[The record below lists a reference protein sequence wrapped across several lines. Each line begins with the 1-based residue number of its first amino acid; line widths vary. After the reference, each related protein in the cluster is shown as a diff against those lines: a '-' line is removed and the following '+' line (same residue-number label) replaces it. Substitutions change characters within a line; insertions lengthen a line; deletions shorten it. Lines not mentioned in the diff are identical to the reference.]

1 MEKNSLHR
9 LGDYIREV
17 DVRNRDLE
25 VKKLLGVSISKEF
38 MPSIANTIGTDM
50 SSYKVVEPRQF
61 VYIADTSRRGDK
73 IAIALLENNDKVIVS
88 SIYTVFEVKDK
99 QKLLPEYLMMWFRRP
114 EFDRYAR
121 FKSHGSAREIFSWE
135 EMCDVELPI
144 PSIEQQQKMVSEYE
158 AVTRR
163 IRLNE
168 QIIAKLEE
176 TAQALY
182 RKMFVDGIDKENL
195 PEGWRIGT
203 LGEIAEINTD
213 NISTK
218 DNSIEIRYLD
228 SSSVTQNVF
237 EEYQIFNVLHN
248 EIPSRAKRKVK
259 HNDIVYSTVR
269 PNLKHYGIIKDSVE
283 NMIVSTAFA
292 VIRSCYNPISNEL
305 LYLMLT
311 DEKNTEYLQG
321 IAEMSKATYP
331 SITPED
337 ISALKLAI
345 PIESMDMLK
354 VNQSIKY
361 CFDFVYYKHQE
372 NKELKELQSLL
383 LAKMGKKKMEWYE
396 KELYSTK

>member
-1 MEKNSLHR
+1 MNKGEMKR

-25 VKKLLGVSISKEF
+25 VKLSQGISNEKYF
-38 MPSIANTIGTDM
+38 QKPKQIAINPYNDKIVRKGQFAFNRATTRNGNKISIAYREAEDCTV
-50 SSYKVVEPRQF
+50 SASYC
-61 VYIADTSRRGDK
+61 
-73 IAIALLENNDKVIVS
+73 
-88 SIYTVFEVKDK
+88 VFDVKDENVLSSK
-99 QKLLPEYLMMWFRRP
+99 YLMMWFRRP
-114 EFDRYAR
+114 EFDRYAIYH
-121 FKSHGSAREIFSWE
+121 SHGSAHEYFTFE
-135 EMCDVELPI
+135 NMCDVELPI
-144 PSIEQQQKMVSEYE
+144 PPIEQQQKIVSEYE

-195 PEGWRIGT
+195 PEGWRMGT

-213 NISTK
+213 NISAK
-218 DNSIEIRYLD
+218 DKFKEIRYLD

-237 EEYQIFNVLHN
+237 DEYQIFNVLQD

-269 PNLKHYGIIKDSVE
+269 PNLKHYGIIKDNVE
-283 NMIVSTAFA
+283 NVIVSTAFA
-292 VIRSCYNPISNEL
+292 VIRSCYSPISNEL
-305 LYLMLT
+305 LYLILT

-337 ISALKLAI
+337 ISALKIAI
-345 PIESMDMLK
+345 PIESVSISNM
-354 VNQSIKY
+354 NQSIKY
-361 CFDFVYYKHQE
+361 CFDSVCYKHQE
-372 NKELKELQSLL
+372 NKKLQELQSLL
-383 LAKMGKKKMEWYE
+383 LSKLGQ
-396 KELYSTK
+396 

>member
-1 MEKNSLHR
+1 MISLLDLMKKMSIIKNNYKR

-25 VKKLLGVSISKEF
+25 VTKLLGVSISKEF

-73 IAIALLENNDKVIVS
+73 IAIALLEEDDKIIVS

-99 QKLLPEYLMMWFRRP
+99 QELLPEYLMMWFRRR

-135 EMCDVELPI
+135 EMCDVELPV
-144 PSIEQQQKMVSEYE
+144 PSIEQQQKVVSEYKT
-158 AVTRR
+158 VTRR
-163 IRLNE
+163 IRINE
-168 QIIAKLEE
+168 QIISKLEE

-237 EEYQIFNVLHN
+237 DEYQIFNVLHD

-259 HNDIVYSTVR
+259 YNDIVYSTVR

-321 IAEMSKATYP
+321 IAETSKATYP

-383 LAKMGKKKMEWYE
+383 LAKMGQ
-396 KELYSTK
+396 